1 LWCSLADDF
10 HEVWGGSRDDANVK
24 MMAFF
29 ESSWFLG
36 DDGAGL
42 PIVAG
47 AREVLHKYAH
57 AIDFHIVTSR
67 QHFLEDAT
75 RAWIDRHY
83 PGLFISILF
92 GNHYASS
99 GVKRSKPDM
108 CKQLGAQLLIDD
120 SLRYATQCSEA
131 GIRTALFGTHAWN
144 TVSSS
149 NSSSDTSSSN
159 TSSSDTGSNS
169 DCSTTAAAAALPEN
183 VVRVENW
190 AEVEPLLQDVIA
202 SSAAAAAAAAG
213 SAAEENNDA
222 EQRVG

>member
-1 LWCSLADDF
+1 
-10 HEVWGGSRDDANVK
+10 

-29 ESSWFLG
+29 ESNWFLG

-47 AREVLHKYAH
+47 AKEVLHKYAH

-83 PGLFISILF
+83 PGLFSSILF

-108 CKQLGAQLLIDD
+108 CKQLGALLLIDD

-131 GIRTALFGTHAWN
+131 GIRTALFGMHAWN

-149 NSSSDTSSSN
+149 SSSSSSC
-159 TSSSDTGSNS
+159 SSGNGG
-169 DCSTTAAAAALPEN
+169 AAALPEN
-183 VVRVENW
+183 VIRVESW
-190 AEVEPLLQDVIA
+190 AGVEPLLQDVIA
-202 SSAAAAAAAAG
+202 SSAAAAA
-213 SAAEENNDA
+213 SAATAATVQTYERA
-222 EQRVG
+222 VQCQQIS

>member
-1 LWCSLADDF
+1 
-10 HEVWGGSRDDANVK
+10 

-67 QHFLEDAT
+67 RHFLEEAT

-83 PGLFISILF
+83 PGLFSSILF

-149 NSSSDTSSSN
+149 NSSSDASSSN
-159 TSSSDTGSNS
+159 TSSSDTGSSS
-169 DCSTTAAAAALPEN
+169 DCSSTAAAVALPEN
-183 VVRVENW
+183 VVRVESW
-190 AEVEPLLQDVIA
+190 ADVKPLLQDVIA
-202 SSAAAAAAAAG
+202 SSGAATADTVGG
-213 SAAEENNDA
+213 SAADDI
-222 EQRVG
+222 